1 MAWWFHPDRKDDLRE
16 RLGLSHVAD
25 VDVVASTDDSGA
37 RVRVATFRDRR
48 GWDHRH
54 RTQWQLDPDHQT
66 LASNGRLTVP
76 SVEQVTFDPP
86 KGPRMNLQCDGRMD
100 FTALQGGSTEIAVI
114 HNHTLTG
121 GRWIWRRNLRR
132 TEQRDVKGTFRKQIE
147 QCEAALRTVSD

>member
-1 MAWWFHPDRKDDLRE
+1 
-16 RLGLSHVAD
+16 
-25 VDVVASTDDSGA
+25 
-37 RVRVATFRDRR
+37 
-48 GWDHRH
+48 
-54 RTQWQLDPDHQT
+54 
-66 LASNGRLTVP
+66 
-76 SVEQVTFDPP
+76 
-86 KGPRMNLQCDGRMD
+86 MNLQCDGRMD